1 MKKMKV
7 RGPATLEERVLSG
20 LYLFFLFFFFFPLT
34 LNVPP
39 GRNPKKKG
47 TEWKKEKV
55 CERER
60 GIRRNSLRMRY
71 SRRKL
76 SRRAH
81 LYSHLLLLFF
91 PILLGSL
98 VYYTL
103 RTHLFACFRRK
114 DRRTHE
120 AAKPLIIFPFRSEG
134 GN

>member
-20 LYLFFLFFFFFPLT
+20 LYLFFLFFFFPLT

-39 GRNPKKKG
+39 GRNPTKKG
-47 TEWKKEKV
+47 QNGRRKRCVKEKEESEETRYV
-55 CERER
+55 CATVVGNCRDGR
-60 GIRRNSLRMRY
+60 TCTRIFF
-71 SRRKL
+71 
-76 SRRAH
+76 
-81 LYSHLLLLFF
+81 FF

-103 RTHLFACFRRK
+103 RTHLFACFRRR